1 MLRHTGARPYKCDQC
16 DFACRQSGHLTSH
29 KKKRHGLD
37 QTRIKVEVQIKG
49 EEKEDIKEE
58 GGNPKEEKKDI
69 KEEEDDIK
77 EKEDDIKEERGKH
90 KEEEEDI
97 KEEGRKLKEKEED
110 IKEEEEDME
119 EGEVV
124 GWPLEDFQ
132 QVESLPLT
140 MCKAELGTG
149 LGL

>member
-37 QTRIKVEVQIKG
+37 QTRMKVEVQIKDEG
-49 EEKEDIKEE
+49 REVMEEAKEEKEDITE
-58 GGNPKEEKKDI
+58 GGE
-69 KEEEDDIK
+69 
-77 EKEDDIKEERGKH
+77 DIKEER
-90 KEEEEDI
+90 EDI
-97 KEEGRKLKEKEED
+97 K
-110 IKEEEEDME
+110 E

>member
-49 EEKEDIKEE
+49 ERKEIMEEVKEEKEDIKEE
-58 GGNPKEEKKDI
+58 VWNPKEEKEDV
-69 KEEEDDIK
+69 KEE
-77 EKEDDIKEERGKH
+77 G
-90 KEEEEDI
+90 EDI
-97 KEEGRKLKEKEED
+97 KEEG
-110 IKEEEEDME
+110 
-119 EGEVV
+119 EVI
-124 GWPLEDFQ
+124 GWPLEHFQ

-149 LGL
+149 LDL

>member
-1 MLRHTGARPYKCDQC
+1 MLRHTGARPYKCNQC

-49 EEKEDIKEE
+49 ERKEIMEEAKDDIKEEKEDIEEEKEDIKEE
-58 GGNPKEEKKDI
+58 GGNLKEEKEDVK
-69 KEEEDDIK
+69 KEGE
-77 EKEDDIKEERGKH
+77 DIKEER
-90 KEEEEDI
+90 EDI
-97 KEEGRKLKEKEED
+97 K
-110 IKEEEEDME
+110 E

-124 GWPLEDFQ
+124 GWPLEDFH

-149 LGL
+149 LDL

>member
-1 MLRHTGARPYKCDQC
+1 MLRHSGARPYKCDQC

-29 KKKRHGLD
+29 KKKRHGLN

-49 EEKEDIKEE
+49 EGKEIMEEAKEEE
-58 GGNPKEEKKDI
+58 GGNPKEEKEGV
-69 KEEEDDIK
+69 KEEGGRLKE
-77 EKEDDIKEERGKH
+77 EKEDVKKGP
-90 KEEEEDI
+90 
-97 KEEGRKLKEKEED
+97 ED

-124 GWPLEDFQ
+124 GWPLEDFH

-149 LGL
+149 LDL

>member
-49 EEKEDIKEE
+49 ERKEIMEEAKEDIKEE
-58 GGNPKEEKKDI
+58 GGNPKEEK
-69 KEEEDDIK
+69 
-77 EKEDDIKEERGKH
+77 
-90 KEEEEDI
+90 
-97 KEEGRKLKEKEED
+97 ED
-110 IKEEEEDME
+110 IKEEEEDIKQEEEDVKE

-149 LGL
+149 LDL

>member
-1 MLRHTGARPYKCDQC
+1 M
-16 DFACRQSGHLTSH
+16 
-29 KKKRHGLD
+29 
-37 QTRIKVEVQIKG
+37 EVQIKDEG
-49 EEKEDIKEE
+49 KEIMEEAKEDIKEE
-58 GGNPKEEKKDI
+58 GGNPKEEKEDI
-69 KEEEDDIK
+69 KEEE
-77 EKEDDIKEERGKH
+77 EDV
-90 KEEEEDI
+90 
-97 KEEGRKLKEKEED
+97 KEEGGKLKEEEED

-149 LGL
+149 LDL

>member
-1 MLRHTGARPYKCDQC
+1 M
-16 DFACRQSGHLTSH
+16 
-29 KKKRHGLD
+29 
-37 QTRIKVEVQIKG
+37 EVQIKDEG
-49 EEKEDIKEE
+49 KEIMEEAKEDIKEE
-58 GGNPKEEKKDI
+58 GGNPKEEK
-69 KEEEDDIK
+69 
-77 EKEDDIKEERGKH
+77 
-90 KEEEEDI
+90 
-97 KEEGRKLKEKEED
+97 ED

-149 LGL
+149 LDL